1 MQNLAEL
8 FGFRITCCETLS
20 VTLRNVPMRVFPCL
34 WLISPSLLRWRLS
47 RPALLML
54 LSIVPTAQQ
63 HPPAWTKWQPTRARA
78 ETGAFHE
85 MIGLGFGN
93 VVHIKAGL
101 CHRAILWALLSLCR
115 GTTAGFRLP

>member
-1 MQNLAEL
+1 
-8 FGFRITCCETLS
+8 
-20 VTLRNVPMRVFPCL
+20 MRVFPWL
-34 WLISPSLLRWRLS
+34 GLISRSLLRCRLS

-54 LSIVPTAQQ
+54 PSMRPTARR

-101 CHRAILWALLSLCR
+101 CHRTILWALLSLCR
-115 GTTAGFRLP
+115 GMIAGSGLP